1 MSKRLAVNAEER
13 EEEDVK
19 EDDGGQEEA
28 VSHLACDPSLTEVQA
43 TSIPSSK
50 FYTACM
56 YRSLLIHIQITQQFI
71 HHAQKASLAF
81 QIFLPI

>member
-28 VSHLACDPSLTEVQA
+28 VSHLACGPSLTEVQA
-43 TSIPSSK
+43 KIGR
-50 FYTACM
+50 A
-56 YRSLLIHIQITQQFI
+56 HV
-71 HHAQKASLAF
+71 
-81 QIFLPI
+81 